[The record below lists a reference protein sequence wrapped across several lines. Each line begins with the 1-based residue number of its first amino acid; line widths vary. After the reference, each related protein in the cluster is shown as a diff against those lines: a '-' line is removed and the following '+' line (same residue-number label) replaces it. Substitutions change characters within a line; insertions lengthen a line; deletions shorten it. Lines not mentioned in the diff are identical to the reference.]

1 MYTPRKGRSYTR
13 REYMGGVPAPRIVR
27 FDAGK
32 VDPAFTLQLDLYLDE
47 TCQVRHTALDA
58 ARISAVREMEKRTGT
73 AGFWLRIRL
82 FPHHVLRENKVATG
96 AGADRVSDGMRRAFG
111 TLVGT
116 AARVYQN
123 HIVITIRTRPEF
135 ERAGR
140 DALWRAGM
148 KLPSPTHVE
157 VHAVH
162 DDRLGNAAEA
172 SR

>member
-1 MYTPRKGRSYTR
+1 MYSHRKGRAYTR
-13 REYMGGVPAPRIVR
+13 REYMGGIPASRITR

-32 VDPAFTLQLDLYLDE
+32 QDPSFTLQLDLLVDE
-47 TCQVRHTALDA
+47 TCQIRNSALDA
-58 ARISAVREMEKRTGT
+58 ARIAAVRELEQRAGS

-123 HIVITIRTRPEF
+123 HVVITVRTRPDLEAVA
-135 ERAGR
+135 RS
-140 DALWRAGM
+140 ALWRAGM

-157 VHAVH
+157 LSKAGT
-162 DDRLGNAAEA
+162 DRIGKAAEV